1 MYPACYGIMSHRKRG
16 KGLREKR
23 ERKTKMDEKKENKV
37 MLMIRWRKRHELVT
51 CDLNDEQTLDAIEVG
66 RTDSGSYWARLGG
79 NPLGKRVVLMAFEV
93 KPEDEDDVIVPQ
105 YPLTLEITIREFHDR
120 VMRERTAR
128 GWVD

>member
-1 MYPACYGIMSHRKRG
+1 MSG
-16 KGLREKR
+16 ESEK
-23 ERKTKMDEKKENKV
+23 KV
-37 MLMIRWRKRHELVT
+37 MLMILWEGRHELVT

-105 YPLTLEITIREFHDR
+105 CPLTLEITIREFHDR

-128 GWVD
+128 GWVE